1 MINQDLLN
9 GGRSSTDIFLNA
21 VCAQAQKDAA
31 LPYVLSYSP
40 VSVLNPFQQ
49 LLYCSATAGGYAL
62 VPTTKFKNLSTVNWR
77 NRSVI
82 HLHWVASVLKACTSK
97 GHADF
102 CVQQFE
108 KKLENWRALG
118 HKLLWT
124 MHNVLP
130 HESVFFEAEIALRKK
145 IINYCDAIHI
155 LSEDSI
161 EIASEFYP
169 IENKKIFH
177 IPHPSYEGWYPNII
191 DRTSARQYLGL
202 GFNEFIFLAFGSI
215 QRYKGVLELVRAFKI
230 MKNENPTLRLRLVI
244 AGKPVDTEYIRE
256 ISIEMGAADSITF
269 IQDSMEDRD
278 IQIFFNAAD
287 VVVAPYKKTLN
298 SGIALLAATFKKELV
313 APYSPG
319 IKQTYNTDTTLLYT
333 ERPGDELIDAL
344 HRSIFYRISEGKF
357 IDILKHHRPKDIS
370 KRFFD
375 AVTSNL
381 MEDMN
386 R

>member
-1 MINQDLLN
+1 MKNQDLLS
-9 GGRSSTDIFLNA
+9 GGRSSTDIFLDA
-21 VCAQAQKDAA
+21 VCAQAQKGPI

-49 LLYCSATAGGYAL
+49 LLYCSATTAGYAL
-62 VPTTKFKNLSTVNWR
+62 VPTTKFENLSTVSWR

-82 HLHWVASVLKACTSK
+82 HLHWVASILKACTNK
-97 GHADF
+97 AHADF

-130 HESVFFEAEIALRKK
+130 HESVFLEAEISLRKK
-145 IINYCDAIHI
+145 IINYSDAIHI

-161 EIASEFYP
+161 ELASEFYP
-169 IENKKIFH
+169 IKNKKIFH
-177 IPHPSYEGWYPNII
+177 IPHPSYEGWYPNVI
-191 DRTSARQYLGL
+191 DRTSARQHLGL
-202 GFNEFIFLAFGSI
+202 DFNEFIFLAFGSI

-230 MKNENPTLRLRLVI
+230 MKINNPTLRLRLVI
-244 AGKPVDTEYIRE
+244 AGKPVDTEYIHE
-256 ISIEMGAADSITF
+256 ISVEIEAAASITF
-269 IQDSMEDRD
+269 IQDPMEDRD
-278 IQIFFNAAD
+278 IQILFNAAD

-319 IKQTYNTDTTLLYT
+319 IIQTYNADTTLLYT
-333 ERPGDELIDAL
+333 DQPGDELVDAL
-344 HRSIFYRISEGKF
+344 HRSISYKISDKKF
-357 IDILKHHRPKDIS
+357 VDILKHHRPREIS
-370 KRFFD
+370 NRFFD

-381 MEDMN
+381 MEDTN